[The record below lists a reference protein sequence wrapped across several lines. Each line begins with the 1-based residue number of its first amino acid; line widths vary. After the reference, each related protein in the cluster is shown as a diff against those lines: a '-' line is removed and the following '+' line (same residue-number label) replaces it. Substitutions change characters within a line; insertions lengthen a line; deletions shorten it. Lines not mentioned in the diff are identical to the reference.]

1 MKIVQVLF
9 QIKNG
14 KNQGNNSQAVRR
26 GDQNMGWSKL
36 LVLDLKQKCFNEEMH
51 AHTNN

>member
-14 KNQGNNSQAVRR
+14 KHQGNNSQAVRR
-26 GDQNMGWSKL
+26 DQNMGWSKL

>member
-26 GDQNMGWSKL
+26 GDQNTGWSKQ
-36 LVLDLKQKCFNEEMH
+36 LVLDLKQKCFSEEMH
-51 AHTNN
+51 VHTNN